1 MANGA
6 QTSIVNAAVAAWQD
20 ALALRGR
27 APNLFLMAIA
37 ALAALNVVYFVLLFG
52 LFSIGPSI
60 FGFIIGLI
68 YAVAEGFLLTPLAI
82 AAHRFLLL
90 GEVNDSYRL
99 DTQDPRFMKFFTF
112 LGGLAVVLFVPRL
125 VGDLFSSPYGASGF
139 GRLVGLILSVV
150 AAVILVRN
158 VILFP
163 AVAVDAPGAD
173 WRNAMA
179 DSKGHSWRIFFI
191 LLCVTVPAGIVAA
204 ILMAIFFLLPLIGWI
219 IVAAIQA
226 AFGVFIVAA
235 TAAAASRLYVDYA
248 QQLGR
253 PAGIVGQSAA

>member
-1 MANGA
+1 M
-6 QTSIVNAAVAAWQD
+6 
-20 ALALRGR
+20 
-27 APNLFLMAIA
+27 
-37 ALAALNVVYFVLLFG
+37 
-52 LFSIGPSI
+52 
-60 FGFIIGLI
+60 
-68 YAVAEGFLLTPLAI
+68 
-82 AAHRFLLL
+82 LL

-226 AFGVFIVAA
+226 AFGVFIGAA